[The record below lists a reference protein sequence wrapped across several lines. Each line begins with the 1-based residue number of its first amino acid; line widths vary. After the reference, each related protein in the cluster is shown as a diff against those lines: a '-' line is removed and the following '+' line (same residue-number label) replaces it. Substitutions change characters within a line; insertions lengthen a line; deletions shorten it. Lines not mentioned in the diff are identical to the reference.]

1 LETNNLKLA
10 TENIKIAIER
20 YRKLNITTLE
30 LRQIQ
35 INYNATQFRLFNA
48 LNQAK
53 TAEAMVALLTGDI
66 NTL

>member
-1 LETNNLKLA
+1 METNNLKLA